1 VIANTL
7 GARVGAR
14 ASARRADFRL
24 PTPGEV
30 MRVLLALLSLGA
42 AVGLFFAWLMISD
55 SASPAISGLGPEW
68 DCTSLGRGGAHCVK
82 RPAGE
87 GPSGARFAS
96 GGDCTSLGRAGRV
109 CFAHSRE

>member
-1 VIANTL
+1 MMANTL

-14 ASARRADFRL
+14 ASAGRADFHL
-24 PTPGEV
+24 PSLGEV
-30 MRVLLALLSLGA
+30 MRILLALVSLGA
-42 AVGLFFAWLMISD
+42 AAALFFGWLMISD
-55 SASPAISGLGPEW
+55 SPGSAVSGLGREW
-68 DCTSLGRGGAHCVK
+68 DCTSLGRGGGHCVR

-87 GPSGARFAS
+87 DQSDARFAS